1 MSRRQVRVMSV
12 VRVDKVTLAYNDTF
26 SVSQH
31 YHCNREAL

>member
-1 MSRRQVRVMSV
+1 MSRRQ